1 MRQQLVVALFVLALG
16 APMFARFLRPGAAAA
31 SIERELRKPARFP
44 GAPASIPELLE
55 WPRRVEAWHA
65 DSLGLRDQLLR
76 GHNALELLF
85 YRRAPNSTLFL
96 GRDGWIFLT
105 GDDSR
110 PAWRGL
116 LTLEPSLLEEW
127 VRALRQREAWFA
139 ERGIAYLRV
148 CAPNKE
154 TIYPEQLPACEA
166 ALGPTP
172 REQLLE
178 RFARES
184 EPLPFLDLTPAL
196 REEKRFDR
204 PAEDD
209 FVFHPHGSHWTARGA
224 FAGVRAIVERLRA
237 RFPALVPPRRE
248 DFERRELFGDPG
260 DTWAQSLSL
269 EDLLRQRIWD
279 FAPKQPRARC
289 VARGG
294 GKHYTDHKATWENE
308 RQDLPAMLLVTDSFG
323 PWVHPLLAEHAAHLV
338 FAWKGSIGQTELV
351 AARPALVIELYVER
365 RLLKPPQPLTAS
377 LRLLDEEEFLG
388 MQPLAAPVEGRAA
401 LQAMGTWLR
410 TTYRLE
416 SDGLHLQAEVPN
428 DKLLLPPL
436 APGPGRHLALHFSL
450 RAPRDTIG
458 TLWCQTAAQPEYL
471 QRERLAFDVHAGE
484 NEIYVEIPL
493 EDLQGRILYMPGLA
507 AGEYVL
513 HAFEARAQ

>member
-1 MRQQLVVALFVLALG
+1 
-16 APMFARFLRPGAAAA
+16 
-31 SIERELRKPARFP
+31 
-44 GAPASIPELLE
+44 
-55 WPRRVEAWHA
+55 
-65 DSLGLRDQLLR
+65 
-76 GHNALELLF
+76 
-85 YRRAPNSTLFL
+85 
-96 GRDGWIFLT
+96 
-105 GDDSR
+105 
-110 PAWRGL
+110 
-116 LTLEPSLLEEW
+116 
-127 VRALRQREAWFA
+127 
-139 ERGIAYLRV
+139 
-148 CAPNKE
+148 
-154 TIYPEQLPACEA
+154 
-166 ALGPTP
+166 
-172 REQLLE
+172 
-178 RFARES
+178 
-184 EPLPFLDLTPAL
+184 
-196 REEKRFDR
+196 
-204 PAEDD
+204 
-209 FVFHPHGSHWTARGA
+209 
-224 FAGVRAIVERLRA
+224 
-237 RFPALVPPRRE
+237 
-248 DFERRELFGDPG
+248 
-260 DTWAQSLSL
+260 
-269 EDLLRQRIWD
+269 
-279 FAPKQPRARC
+279 
-289 VARGG
+289 
-294 GKHYTDHKATWENE
+294 
-308 RQDLPAMLLVTDSFG
+308 
-323 PWVHPLLAEHAAHLV
+323 
-338 FAWKGSIGQTELV
+338 
-351 AARPALVIELYVER
+351 VIELYVER